1 MIEWLPGGK
10 YRVRWYEAGRGG
22 RRRSRTFTR
31 KSDARLFEAE
41 LTRRKA
47 LGEFAFFKSS
57 NKRVEDLAR
66 DWWDLY
72 AKPNLAYNT
81 LAGYAPAL
89 DKHVLP
95 RLGRLKLRD
104 VTPEV
109 LARFRADLEKAG
121 VGRSSVRISL
131 VAVQAMFSRA
141 QEWGWVNTNP
151 ARAVRKPSGARK
163 RAVVCLEPAR
173 VEDIRAVMTADGR
186 HYAAL
191 MVSLAAYA
199 GLRIPEEVLALEWRH
214 IREQTL
220 LVEQRLIE
228 GEILSGQKVRQFRPR
243 AVDLVAP
250 LKHDLAEHRLR
261 MGRPNGLIFP
271 RRDGRPWRRTDV
283 NNWRRRVWHSSREAA
298 EVERLPPYDLRHA
311 FASLQI
317 RARLSIPELAEQLGH
332 SPQMTLST
340 YAHVMRELKGLPP
353 LSAEEQIQAAR
364 DARRPLVDHARIPAP
379 QSGLS

>member
-1 MIEWLPGGK
+1 VIEKLPSGK
-10 YRVRWYEAGRGG
+10 YRVRWYEAGRSG
-22 RRRSRTFTR
+22 RRRSRSFTR
-31 KSDARLFEAE
+31 KADARLFEAE
-41 LTRRKA
+41 LMRRRA
-47 LGEFAFFKSS
+47 LGEFAFLEAA
-57 NKRVEDLAR
+57 NKHVEDLAR
-66 DWWDLY
+66 DWWEIY

-89 DKHVLP
+89 DKHILP
-95 RLGRLKLRD
+95 RLGRLRLRD

-131 VAVQAMFSRA
+131 VVVQAMFSRA
-141 QEWGWVNTNP
+141 QEWGWVSNNP
-151 ARAVRKPSGARK
+151 ARAVRKPSGVRG

-173 VEDIRAVMTADGR
+173 VEDIRAVMSAQNR

-214 IREQTL
+214 VRERTL

-228 GEILSGQKVRQFRPR
+228 GAIVAGQKVRHFRPR

-250 LKHDLAEHRLR
+250 LRQDLAEYRLR
-261 MGRPNGLIFP
+261 MGRPTGLIFA
-271 RRDGRPWRRTDV
+271 RRDGLPWRRTDV
-283 NNWRRRVWHSSREAA
+283 NNWRRRVWHTCREEAR
-298 EVERLPPYDLRHA
+298 VERLPPYDLRHA

-317 RARLSIPELAEQLGH
+317 RAGTSIPELAEQLGH
-332 SPQMTLST
+332 APQMTLST

-353 LSAEEQIQAAR
+353 LSAEDQIQAAR
-364 DARRPLVDHARIPAP
+364 DARRPLVDHQPI
-379 QSGLS
+379 SGA